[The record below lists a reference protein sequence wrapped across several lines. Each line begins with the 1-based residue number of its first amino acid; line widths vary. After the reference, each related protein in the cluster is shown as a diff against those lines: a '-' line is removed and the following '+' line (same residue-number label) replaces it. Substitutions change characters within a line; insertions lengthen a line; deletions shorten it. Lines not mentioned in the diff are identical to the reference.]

1 MQTATKARDIV
12 VALDPIDAIY
22 IVSALAEIEERWRD
36 FTEGDGAAR
45 SFTGRA
51 ERCRR
56 VRQAIESAVYG
67 MATP

>member
-1 MQTATKARDIV
+1 MTIATKAREIV

-36 FTEGDGAAR
+36 FSTQDGSPV

-56 VRQAIESAVYG
+56 VRQAIEQAVYG
-67 MATP
+67 AAT